1 MADTL
6 PESIDLEDIDYQEE
20 TSNTYIANTDAGQ
33 ILGMNA
39 GLEAMRQA
47 VELILTTKRYNYQIY
62 SSNYGIELDDLI
74 GEDRD
79 YIKSVL
85 PSRVKDAFSVDNRIL
100 DAQNFKF
107 NFEGDKAIVTFD
119 VITVFG
125 TVSTGVE
132 I

>member
-6 PESIDLEDIDYQEE
+6 PESIDLEDIDYQEG

-74 GEDRD
+74 GEDKD

-85 PSRVKDAFSVDNRIL
+85 PTRVKDAFSVDNRIL

-107 NFEGDKAIVTFD
+107 SFAGDKAAVTFD

-125 TVSTGVE
+125 TFNAGVE
-132 I
+132 L

>member
-1 MADTL
+1 MAETL
-6 PESIDLEDIDYQEE
+6 PDSIDLEDLDYQEE
-20 TSNTYIANTDAGQ
+20 SSNTYIANQDAGQ
-33 ILGMNA
+33 ILGMSA

-85 PSRVKDAFSVDNRIL
+85 PSRVKDAFSVDNRII

>member
-74 GEDRD
+74 GEDKD

-85 PSRVKDAFSVDNRIL
+85 PTRVKDAFSVDNRIL

-107 NFEGDKAIVTFD
+107 SFAGDKASVTFD

-125 TVSTGVE
+125 TFNAGVE
-132 I
+132 L

>member
-1 MADTL
+1 MAETL
-6 PESIDLEDIDYQEE
+6 PDSIDLENLDYQEE

-85 PSRVKDAFSVDNRIL
+85 PSRVKDAFSVDNRII

-107 NFEGDKAIVTFD
+107 SFEGDKAIVTFD